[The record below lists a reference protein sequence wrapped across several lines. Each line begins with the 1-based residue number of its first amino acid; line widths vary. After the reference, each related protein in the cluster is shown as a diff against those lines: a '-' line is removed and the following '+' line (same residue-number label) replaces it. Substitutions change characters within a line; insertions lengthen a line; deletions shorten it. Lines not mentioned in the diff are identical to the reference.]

1 MYQLNKM
8 VSEKLGVFK
17 KAIIDGNPDVAPI
30 INRAWFSNVYNS
42 TLSAFATPIK
52 ALQGNLGGLTARPM
66 ATLIGAG
73 LSGDWSEIRKAHY
86 TYFSMDD
93 TLINATKHM
102 SKVYR
107 KVATD
112 PSKVSY
118 VMREDIANKVAD
130 ELEVLQQYAK
140 AAEANGEYGPQAL
153 VTL

>member
-1 MYQLNKM
+1 
-8 VSEKLGVFK
+8 
-17 KAIIDGNPDVAPI
+17 
-30 INRAWFSNVYNS
+30 
-42 TLSAFATPIK
+42 
-52 ALQGNLGGLTARPM
+52 
-66 ATLIGAG
+66 
-73 LSGDWSEIRKAHY
+73 
-86 TYFSMDD
+86 MDD
-93 TLINATKHM
+93 TLVNATKHM

-153 VTL
+153 VTLYENLQAMGDDPWLRFGANSMTAMDGFSRSVVASTEAKSRAFNQLVKDGKDFSKKNLDELSEK